1 MVCQGFCWLWAW
13 LLSGAALLLGSGCVQ
28 LGSATLGVTQR
39 DFNEAI
45 VRAHNEQLLLNL
57 VRLHYR
63 DNPYFLEVGGITSQQ
78 SLGASAGLGTDFTVS
93 TDPLRTLVR
102 PSLGMSYSQTPT
114 IVLSPL
120 SGEAFV
126 RKLISPLS
134 LEALLHLTRSGWSI
148 ARVLT
153 LILDRVGGLRNAPSA
168 AGPTPTHAPHFAE
181 FAQLVADLRSLQ
193 QADLLNLAYE
203 QHQEGPT
210 LALEVRGLKSHSEP
224 LRRIRQQL
232 GLTHDGMRYLLT
244 QDVRRTGRDVVPL
257 RLRSVRSILF
267 FLSQGVDV
275 PQLHRLSGL
284 VTTTRH
290 QDGRP
295 FDWRELLGGLFQV
308 RTRRDEPQAAYVKI
322 RYRDHYFY
330 IADNDLESKST
341 FMLLTEIFNM
351 QAGQG
356 VSLMPTL
363 TLPVGR

>member
-1 MVCQGFCWLWAW
+1 MSGILLAVGV

-168 AGPTPTHAPHFAE
+168 AGPTPPHAPQFAE
-181 FAQLVADLRSLQ
+181 FAQLVADLRTLQ
-193 QADLLNLAYE
+193 QAGLL
-203 QHQEGPT
+203 
-210 LALEVRGLKSHSEP
+210 
-224 LRRIRQQL
+224 
-232 GLTHDGMRYLLT
+232 
-244 QDVRRTGRDVVPL
+244 
-257 RLRSVRSILF
+257 
-267 FLSQGVDV
+267 LSQGGDV